1 MKTLLNLIILLLLI
15 LPSEDYVAQY
25 QLSVPFNSGFVGDN
39 TAQNV
44 SSNSVYMSSLG
55 WSNIQF
61 AQNSTATTFVSQ
73 GNDIVGFVLITDN
86 NGVEHTIPGYVKWRA
101 PSGSVTS
108 LVFAPS
114 ATAVLA
120 TNGSNGSSTYTIST
134 SKYLGLI
141 FNGQT
146 LTIPSSG
153 SNTGKVS
160 GNTATTG
167 LLDQLNTYLAAF
179 PYLTV
184 PDYTVYESA
193 GKVILTLSLS
203 ASSANTVTALYT
215 TSDSTALNSSDYTS
229 KSGSVSF
236 APGELTK
243 TVEVT
248 ITTDLIPEATEFFK
262 VTFTDAKNASIQRG
276 MSTITVL
283 DDSPMGVELVSME
296 GRCEGVQVSL
306 EWVTASEHN
315 SDHFVV
321 QRLNEN
327 NEWVDLD
334 RIEAHGESNE
344 LINYGSVISSHPTE
358 TLYRIVQFDRNG
370 DFTLYGPLEIFCQR
384 EKEDLTIYP
393 NPSEGDFTLSITR
406 QKGMVS
412 GNVTILASSGMLVLE
427 QEIIVENGSNAF
439 PFDLSGLA
447 PGIYLIQ
454 TVLGDV
460 RELQQLVIR

>member
-1 MKTLLNLIILLLLI
+1 MRTLINLFILLLLI
-15 LPSEDYVAQY
+15 LPGEDYVAQY
-25 QLSVPFNSGFVGDN
+25 QISVPFDSGFVGDN

-101 PSGSVTS
+101 PSGTVTS

-114 ATAVLA
+114 ATVVLA

-134 SKYLGLI
+134 SKYVGLI
-141 FNGQT
+141 FNGET

-160 GNTATTG
+160 GNAATTG

-283 DDSPMGVELVSME
+283 DDSPMGVELVFME

-327 NEWVDLD
+327 NEWVGLD

-344 LINYGSVISSHPTE
+344 LINYESVISSHPTE

-370 DFTLYGPLEIFCQR
+370 DFTLYGPLEISCQQ
-384 EKEDLTIYP
+384 EKEELTIYP

-412 GNVTILASSGMLVLE
+412 GSVTIIASSGMLVLE
-427 QEIIVENGSNAF
+427 QQIIVENGSNAF

-447 PGIYLIQ
+447 PGIYFIQ